1 MRLALRSRARER
13 KETTMSLARRKI
25 EAMRGKEK
33 ALGLAFA
40 LGSVLLAGCT
50 TLQLS
55 PGPISGKTVY
65 LDKALNYPYCEF
77 EVVTGGPLEGI
88 TVQVYNTS
96 GQERCLP
103 GTLDRID
110 AEALAKKVGARAVVK
125 NPTRYWLPDRLWSY
139 DAGETRDF
147 DGVKAT
153 WMASLKIDLAKAK
166 REHDQP
172 FPTYQEGTVARKS
185 KYEWLKGS
193 QVYLLRSPD
202 GKTWVMAAYTTLVD
216 KSLTPAELPQLGMK
230 LKLPPGWKY
239 EVKTL
244 DRDFTLAPP
253 ASTGYL
259 AHAVADDLQNV
270 YQGCGFDDAC
280 NYIP

>member
-1 MRLALRSRARER
+1 M
-13 KETTMSLARRKI
+13 
-25 EAMRGKEK
+25 
-33 ALGLAFA
+33 GLAFA
-40 LGSVLLAGCT
+40 LVSVLLAGCASSP
-50 TLQLS
+50 LK
-55 PGPISGKTVY
+55 PGPIAGKTVY
-65 LDKALNYPYCEF
+65 LDNARNYPYCEF
-77 EVVTGGPLEGI
+77 EVVTGGPVVGV

-139 DAGETRDF
+139 DAGEVFDF

-153 WMASLKIDLAKAK
+153 WMASLKVDPAKMK

-172 FPTYQEGTVARKS
+172 FPSYQEGVVTRHS
-185 KYEWLKGS
+185 KYDWLKGS

-202 GKTWVMAAYTTLVD
+202 GKVWVMAAYTTLVD
-216 KSLTPAELPQLGMK
+216 KALTLAELPNLGTK
-230 LKLPPGWKY
+230 LKLPPSWKY
-239 EVKTL
+239 EAKTL
-244 DRDFTLAPP
+244 DRDFTLMPP